1 MTVVDIC
8 PDLMLA
14 GLVAAFSA
22 IFYLLHMAVTM
33 KGKKK

>member
-22 IFYLLHMAVTM
+22 IFTSSTR
-33 KGKKK
+33 GKKK